1 MNTDLMH
8 QWKREVWAKR
18 QTPLVRMKK
27 AGILFDSY
35 PAHTNSTV
43 TGSFKQHY
51 NTTVGVV
58 PGGMTPLLQGIDTH
72 INKSLKTDIKKKY
85 RDFMRNGVVE
95 LTRGGNK
102 KGSGYQLLVDWCS
115 EAWAAIDK
123 DLIIRSFVQTGVT
136 NTGVLEVANL
146 HTNLR
151 DLLEG
156 NVEVEVIQQE
166 LEEEGS
172 TGLTDNED
180 SDDDDDVVE
189 DSQVF

>member
-1 MNTDLMH
+1 
-8 QWKREVWAKR
+8 
-18 QTPLVRMKK
+18 MKK

-43 TGSFKQHY
+43 TGSLKQHY

-102 KGSGYQLLVDWCS
+102 KGPGYQLLVDWCS

-123 DLIIRSFVQTGVT
+123 DLIIRSFVQNGIT
-136 NTGVLEVANL
+136 NTGVLEAI
-146 HTNLR
+146 TWTA
-151 DLLEG
+151 
-156 NVEVEVIQQE
+156 I
-166 LEEEGS
+166 
-172 TGLTDNED
+172 
-180 SDDDDDVVE
+180 
-189 DSQVF
+189 